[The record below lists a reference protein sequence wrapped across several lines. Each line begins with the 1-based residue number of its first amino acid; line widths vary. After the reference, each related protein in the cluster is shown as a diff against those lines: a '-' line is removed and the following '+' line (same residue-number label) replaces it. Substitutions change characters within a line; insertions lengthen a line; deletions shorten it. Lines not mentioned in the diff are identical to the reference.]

1 MRALARSKGG
11 AAYRYDENSHASFA
25 HDVRIFH
32 ATQAFIYFFLFYVLI
47 ILKSLFEKDLGR
59 NISGDFKNLDFLR
72 NF

>member
-11 AAYRYDENSHASFA
+11 AAYRYDENSRASFA

-32 ATQAFIYFFLFYVLI
+32 VTQAFIYFFLFYVLI
-47 ILKSLFEKDLGR
+47 ILKSLLEKDLGR
-59 NISGDFKNLDFLR
+59 NISDHFKNLDFLR